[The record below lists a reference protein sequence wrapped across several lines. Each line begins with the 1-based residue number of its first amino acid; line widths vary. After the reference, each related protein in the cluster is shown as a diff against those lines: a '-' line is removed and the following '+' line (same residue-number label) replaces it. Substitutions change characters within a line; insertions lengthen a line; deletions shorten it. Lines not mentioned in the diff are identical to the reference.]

1 METNSNRPTVRKGS
15 PFHTTDAIL
24 AFSLY
29 LAGVPFYE
37 DRKPCINIYDENIL
51 KRLGFVGLSIEDGVR
66 KALSKKKKGHVEY
79 GFKRTPELHFLL
91 QAYKNQETQLQEDEG
106 TAVDVFTRLVASLRE
121 DASNPMTLVRL
132 CCVILK
138 MRVKFVNLWQEITPL
153 IRVYNTGEVQTT
165 KDEDGVTL
173 KRRFPGFRLVSL
185 NASQATKDKL
195 KL

>member
-1 METNSNRPTVRKGS
+1 METNSDKPTVRKGS

-37 DRKPCINIYDENIL
+37 DRKPCINIYDEGIL
-51 KRLGFVGLSIEDGVR
+51 KRLGFVGMSIEDGVR
-66 KALSKKKKGHVEY
+66 KAVARKKKGHVEY
-79 GFKRTPELHFLL
+79 GFQRTPELQYLL
-91 QAYKNQETQLQEDEG
+91 KAYKDQETQLQVDEG
-106 TAVDVFTRLVASLRE
+106 LAVDVVNRLAEQLKDGVNQL
-121 DASNPMTLVRL
+121 TIVRL

-138 MRVKFVNLWQEITPL
+138 MRVKFVNLWQLLDPL
-153 IRVYNTGEVQTT
+153 IRIHNVGDVQTT
-165 KDEDGVTL
+165 SDEDGVTT